1 MREPFASSTNGSFSG
16 NFADPHSTECSVM
29 WATPVLS
36 SAGVRKAILK
46 TLLSSVFF
54 MVKMRAPL
62 FV

>member
-1 MREPFASSTNGSFSG
+1 
-16 NFADPHSTECSVM
+16 M